1 MESMDLHQSILTWSR
16 RAIIVWLA
24 ALALVVQF
32 GAAEAASR
40 KEVERQFAAWR
51 EALWPEAKAAGVSR
65 ATFDAA
71 FRSVSLD
78 WSLPDLV
85 PPGQAASRDNKAVS
99 QAEFGSPGRYFAPNG
114 LNFLVKRGR
123 AVAAQWRQELLA
135 IERRYGVPH
144 QILIAIWG
152 RETAFGSVKIPHDA
166 ITALVTQAFMG
177 RRTEFFRPQVIA
189 ALKLLEEGHA
199 SRAALRSS
207 WAGAMGHIQMLP
219 THVLQHGVD
228 FNGDGRRDIWTT
240 VPDAL
245 ATAANF
251 LKQSGWRSGH
261 GWGYEVVPPAKAD
274 CTREGPHQG
283 RPYAEWAELGYK
295 RTRGRAFLPA
305 MLKETGHL
313 LQPAGRHGPSFL
325 VTGNFYVLKEYNESD
340 LYALYVGHLADRLA
354 DNRGFETG
362 WGEVPTYTR
371 GAVKELQQTLLRH
384 GYNVGDSV
392 DGLIGF
398 RTRVAVGHYQRK
410 RGLAVDCWPGPKTMA
425 RARQEG

>member
-1 MESMDLHQSILTWSR
+1 MENEPR
-16 RAIIVWLA
+16 RQRGLRWTLRVMVAWVVVLA
-24 ALALVVQF
+24 FLVQP
-32 GAAEAASR
+32 GSTEAASR

-65 ATFDAA
+65 ATFDLA
-71 FRSVSLD
+71 FRGVNLD

-85 PPGQAASRDNKAVS
+85 PPGQSVKQDGKAVS
-99 QAEFGSPGRYFAPNG
+99 QAEFGSPGRYFAPNA
-114 LNFLVKRGR
+114 LNVLVRRGR
-123 AVAAQWRQELLA
+123 AMAEQWRQQLVA
-135 IERRYGVPH
+135 IERRYGVPY
-144 QILIAIWG
+144 QILIAIWAK
-152 RETAFGSVKIPHDA
+152 ETAFGSAKIPHDA
-166 ITALVTQAFMG
+166 VTALSTQAFMG
-177 RRTEFFRPQVIA
+177 RRTDFFRPQVIA
-189 ALKLLEEGHA
+189 ALRLLEEGHV
-199 SRAALRSS
+199 SRAAFKSS

-219 THVLQHGVD
+219 SHVLQYGVD
-228 FNGDGRRDIWTT
+228 FDGDGRRDIWTS

-251 LKQSGWRSGH
+251 LKQNRWTSGQ
-261 GWGYEVVPPAKAD
+261 GWGYEVVAPAKAD
-274 CTREGPHQG
+274 CTHEGPHQG

-295 RTRGRAFLPA
+295 RTRGRPFPPA
-305 MLKETGHL
+305 MLKQSGHL

-354 DNRGFETG
+354 DNRGFETA

-384 GYNVGDSV
+384 GYNVGDTV

-398 RTRVAVGHYQRK
+398 RTRVAVGQYQRK
-410 RGLAVDCWPGPKTMA
+410 RGLAVDCWPGPSTMA